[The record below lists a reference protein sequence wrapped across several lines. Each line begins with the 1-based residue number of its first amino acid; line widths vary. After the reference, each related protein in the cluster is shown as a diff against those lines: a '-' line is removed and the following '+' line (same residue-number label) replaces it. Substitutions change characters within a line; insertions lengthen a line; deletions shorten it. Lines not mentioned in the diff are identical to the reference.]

1 MAGNRT
7 RKDSA
12 SLYALELDDQTC
24 GGGATT
30 NVVIVQHYPGT
41 VNQYVT
47 ATATSLA
54 HVNLAIPD
62 HCPHPEC
69 QAVHSLIRW
78 GSYRRCAL
86 TLEHMYQLT
95 LQRLRCKVCGRTHS
109 LLPDFLHP
117 YRHYVIDLL
126 HTVVSF
132 YLIAGLGLCRLMKRL
147 SHLGPARST
156 VREWIASFAYG
167 AGELLLDRLLR
178 HLLALDP
185 ALVLPDSPPEHLRR
199 VSDPLKRRRLQ
210 RAHTCW
216 LLAERLYA
224 LAKNRLP
231 QLHFTAG
238 QLFPFLL
245 HWLQSQALP
254 PRLLWSLRLPHTP
267 RVPF

>member
-1 MAGNRT
+1 M
-7 RKDSA
+7 
-12 SLYALELDDQTC
+12 
-24 GGGATT
+24 
-30 NVVIVQHYPGT
+30 VIVQHYPGT
-41 VNQYVT
+41 VNQYIT
-47 ATATSLA
+47 ATKISLA
-54 HVNLAIPD
+54 DVVLVIPD
-62 HCPHPEC
+62 CCPNPQC
-69 QAVHSLIRW
+69 QAAGTLIRW
-78 GSYRRCAL
+78 GSYQRGAL
-86 TLEHMYQLT
+86 LQDQVFVLPI
-95 LQRLRCKVCGRTHS
+95 QRLRCKVCGCTHS

-117 YRHYVIDLL
+117 HRHYVIALL
-126 HTVVSF
+126 QKVVSL
-132 YLIAGLGLCRLMKRL
+132 YLFQGVGLAGIMLGSLFQLEAAPSSVR
-147 SHLGPARST
+147 GPARST

-238 QLFPFLL
+238 QLLPFLL

-254 PRLLWSLRLPHTP
+254 PRLCWSLRLPHTP